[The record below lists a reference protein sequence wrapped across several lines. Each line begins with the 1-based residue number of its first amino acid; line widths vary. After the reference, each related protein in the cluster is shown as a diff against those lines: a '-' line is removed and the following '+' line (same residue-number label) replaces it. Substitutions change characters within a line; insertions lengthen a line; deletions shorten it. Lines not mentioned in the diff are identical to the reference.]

1 MCRLKCILFLIIIYS
16 EDVRLFLRL
25 VKVGCFLL
33 SVLVCRLSFGLV
45 VVFVFL
51 DMFGNLV
58 FIRCLIIK

>member
-1 MCRLKCILFLIIIYS
+1 MYFIFDYYS
-16 EDVRLFLRL
+16 EDVKLFLIL

-51 DMFGNLV
+51 DTFGNLV